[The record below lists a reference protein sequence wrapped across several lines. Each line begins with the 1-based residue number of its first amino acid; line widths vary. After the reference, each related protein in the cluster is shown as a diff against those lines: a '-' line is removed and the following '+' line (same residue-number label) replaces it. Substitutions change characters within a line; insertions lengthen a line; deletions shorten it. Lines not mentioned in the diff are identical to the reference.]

1 MSDKSKVYDNLRQSG
16 LEPELVQALVDL
28 AISEDLMGGVDV
40 TSLATI
46 PETQISQLDLVTRS
60 AGVIAGIDIASL
72 VFLSISDKK
81 IEVEKCVTD
90 GSTVDAKTCVLSVKG
105 ETVDLLTAERTALNF
120 LGHLSGIA
128 TITKKWV
135 KEILSGIATITNKW
149 VKEISGTEAKIRD
162 TRKTTPGLRL
172 LEKYAVR
179 AGGGTNHRMSLND
192 QALIKDNHIVAAG
205 SIKKAIEKVKDK
217 FPELAFEVEVDN
229 LDQISEALSANAE
242 LILLDNF
249 SIEDLRKAV
258 TLVNKKAKLE
268 ASGGIT
274 FENARKIAETGV
286 DYLAVGALTHSA
298 PVLDIGGDLRTVR

>member
-128 TITKKWV
+128 TIT
-135 KEILSGIATITNKW
+135 NKW

-258 TLVNKKAKLE
+258 ALVNKKAKLE

>member
-1 MSDKSKVYDNLRQSG
+1 MTTKEQVYENLRSNG

-28 AISEDLMGGVDV
+28 AISEDLMGGTDV

-46 PETQISQLDLVTRS
+46 PEIQISELDLVTRS
-60 AGVIAGIDIASL
+60 PGVIAGINIAAL
-72 VFLSISDKK
+72 VFLSVANRK
-81 IEVEKCVTD
+81 IEIEICVED
-90 GSTVDAKTCVLSVKG
+90 GKKVEAKTCLLTAKG
-105 ETVDLLTAERTALNF
+105 STIDLLTAERTALNF

-128 TITKKWV
+128 TTTDKWV
-135 KEILSGIATITNKW
+135 S
-149 VKEISGTEAKIRD
+149 EISGTNAKVRD

-172 LEKYAVR
+172 LEKYAVK

-205 SIKKAIEKVKDK
+205 SIKNAVEKVKDK
-217 FPELAFEVEVDN
+217 FPELEFEVEVDN
-229 LDQISEALSANAE
+229 LDQLNEALAVNVK

-249 SIEDLRKAV
+249 SIDDLKKAV
-258 TLVNKKAKLE
+258 LAVNKKAKLE

-274 FENARKIAETGV
+274 LENARKIAETGV
-286 DYLAVGALTHSA
+286 DFIAVGALTHSA

>member
-60 AGVIAGIDIASL
+60 AGVIAGIDIGSL

-120 LGHLSGIA
+120 LGH
-128 TITKKWV
+128 
-135 KEILSGIATITNKW
+135 LSGIATITNKW

>member
-28 AISEDLMGGVDV
+28 AISEDLMGGTDV

-81 IEVEKCVTD
+81 IEVEKCVSD
-90 GSTVDAKTCVLSVKG
+90 GSVVAAKTCVLSVKG

-128 TITKKWV
+128 TV
-135 KEILSGIATITNKW
+135 TNKW

-179 AGGGTNHRMSLND
+179 VGGGTNHRMSLND

-217 FPELAFEVEVDN
+217 FPELAFEIEVDN
-229 LDQISEALSANAE
+229 LAQLSEALSANSE

-249 SIEDLRKAV
+249 SIEDLKKAV
-258 TLVNKKAKLE
+258 ALVNKKAKLE

-274 FENARKIAETGV
+274 FENVRKIAETGV

>member
-1 MSDKSKVYDNLRQSG
+1 MTTKEQVYENLRSNG

-120 LGHLSGIA
+120 LGH
-128 TITKKWV
+128 
-135 KEILSGIATITNKW
+135 LSGIATITNKW

>member
-1 MSDKSKVYDNLRQSG
+1 MSDKSEIYDNLRKSG

-28 AISEDLMGGVDV
+28 AISEDLMGGTDV

-60 AGVIAGIDIASL
+60 KGVIAGIDIASL
-72 VFLSISDKK
+72 VFLSINDKK
-81 IEVEKCVTD
+81 IEVDKFVTD
-90 GSTVDAKTCVLSVKG
+90 GSTVEAKTCVLSAKG
-105 ETVDLLTAERTALNF
+105 ATVDLLTAERTALNF

-128 TITKKWV
+128 TIT
-135 KEILSGIATITNKW
+135 NKW
-149 VKEISGTEAKIRD
+149 VREISGTNAKIRD

-179 AGGGTNHRMSLND
+179 VGGGTNHRMSLND

-217 FPELAFEVEVDN
+217 FPDLAFEIEVDN
-229 LDQISEALSANAE
+229 LDQLSEALSANAE

-249 SIEDLRKAV
+249 SIEDLKKAV
-258 TLVNKKAKLE
+258 SLVNKKAKLE

-274 FENARKIAETGV
+274 FENARKIAESGV

>member
-1 MSDKSKVYDNLRQSG
+1 MSDKSKVYENLRQSG

-28 AISEDLMGGVDV
+28 AISEDLMGGTDV

-81 IEVEKCVTD
+81 IELEKCVND
-90 GSTVDAKTCVLSVKG
+90 GLVVETRTCVLSARG

-128 TITKKWV
+128 TF
-135 KEILSGIATITNKW
+135 TNNW
-149 VKEISGTEAKIRD
+149 VKEISGTGAKIRD

-217 FPELAFEVEVDN
+217 FPELAFEIEVDN
-229 LDQISEALSANAE
+229 IDQLVEALSANAE

-249 SIEDLRKAV
+249 SIEDLKKAV
-258 TLVNKKAKLE
+258 VLVNKKAKLE

>member
-128 TITKKWV
+128 TIT
-135 KEILSGIATITNKW
+135 NKW

-217 FPELAFEVEVDN
+217 FPEIAFEVEVDN

-298 PVLDIGGDLRTVR
+298 PVLDIGGDLRTVG